1 MPSRSVPP
9 ATGAVALSDRAVD
22 RPLGVVEP
30 SSRRERL
37 VTTGS
42 GVTLT
47 TGSGVTLLCAPRVL
61 HVVSLVAEIELTG
74 EHVPLVDL
82 AVGFPSLTFTIED
95 GHTNDSGPSVLFLGV
110 RGDDFAE
117 LEGTL
122 AGAETVESMATIT
135 ERDGERL
142 YQIIYQTDDEFD
154 LDLDRLALREAMVDS
169 IRVTET
175 GLLVRARFSSREEL
189 IAVRE
194 TVVEHDISFRLIRLT
209 ETDRERDRDG
219 LDRLTDRQRD
229 ALLTAHEMGYFEVP
243 RRASLQD
250 VAGTLG
256 ITAPSLSERLRRA
269 QSRLVEHYADGN
281 LIKPL
286 ID

>member
-1 MPSRSVPP
+1 M
-9 ATGAVALSDRAVD
+9 
-22 RPLGVVEP
+22 
-30 SSRRERL
+30 
-37 VTTGS
+37 
-42 GVTLT
+42 
-47 TGSGVTLLCAPRVL
+47 
-61 HVVSLVAEIELTG
+61 SLVAEIELTG
-74 EHVPLVDL
+74 DHVPLVEL
-82 AVGFPSLTFTIED
+82 AVAFPSLTFTIED

-117 LEGTL
+117 LEVTL
-122 AGAETVESMATIT
+122 RDADTVESVATIT

-142 YQIIYQTDDEFD
+142 YQIIYRADDEFD
-154 LDLDRLALREAMVDS
+154 LDLDRMALRETMVDS

-175 GLLVRARFSSREEL
+175 GLLVRARFSNRDEL

-194 TVVEHDISFRLIRLT
+194 TVVDHDMSFRLVRLT

-219 LDRLTDRQRD
+219 LDRLTESQRE

-250 VAGTLG
+250 VAETLG
-256 ITAPSLSERLRRA
+256 VTAPSLSERLRRA
-269 QSRLVEHYADGN
+269 QSRLVEQYADAD